1 MTSRF
6 APYREASAGVQMILV
21 SVHES
26 CAQSRPPTVTFA
38 VVVSVDGRKLSPL
51 MVMLIPLVVALHL
64 SRWYTL
70 SLSLVQ
76 SEESVGRI
84 SLTKGMVVSREQLRL
99 LGVVWPSVK
108 EQM

>member
-1 MTSRF
+1 
-6 APYREASAGVQMILV
+6 MILV

-26 CAQSRPPTVTFA
+26 YGQSRPPTVTFA
-38 VVVSVDGRKLSPL
+38 VVPVDGRKLSPL

-84 SLTKGMVVSREQLRL
+84 PLMKGLVVSREQLRL
-99 LGVVWPSVK
+99 LGVVCGLLT
-108 EQM
+108 EQR